1 MPLFNPD
8 PNYRDPD
15 FEKRLVPEQG
25 SVEALDVLNAAPP
38 GHSLTDAPGEAAWE
52 RPAIYSKPEDALS
65 FVIEKVQD
73 SDAEENF
80 LRLMI
85 SGTPIEAIINTII
98 FAGFSEGY
106 WTPDVGEMMKLP
118 LALHFIGLAVE
129 NNISA
134 TAFNIAPEDKRMQGQ
149 ISDADT
155 LHMMGER
162 RPDILND
169 LTYAADLIN
178 RPAQE
183 PAQELTEE
191 MPLQPV
197 AEEEGSFLTAEEE
210 I

>member
-8 PNYRDPD
+8 PNYRDPE
-15 FEKRLVPEQG
+15 FEKRLLPEEG

-52 RPAIYSKPEDALS
+52 RPAVYSKPEDALK
-65 FVIEKVQD
+65 FVIEKVED
-73 SDAEENF
+73 PDAEENF
-80 LRLMI
+80 LRLLI
-85 SGTPIEAIINTII
+85 SGTPIEAIINTIV

-106 WTPDVGEMMKLP
+106 WTPDVGEVMKLP

-129 NNISA
+129 NNIPA
-134 TAFNIAPEDKRMQGQ
+134 TAFNVDPETKRRKGQ

-155 LHMMGER
+155 LHVMGER

-169 LTYAADLIN
+169 LSYAANMMQNPI
-178 RPAQE
+178 QE
-183 PAQELTEE
+183 PTEE
-191 MPLQPV
+191 MPLQPM

>member
-1 MPLFNPD
+1 MPLLNPD
-8 PNYRDPD
+8 PNYRDPE
-15 FEKRLVPEQG
+15 FEKRLLPEEG

-129 NNISA
+129 NNIPA
-134 TAFNIAPEDKRMQGQ
+134 TAFNIDPETKKRKGQ
-149 ISDADT
+149 ISDVDT
-155 LHMMGER
+155 LHVMGER

-169 LTYAADLIN
+169 LSYAAN
-178 RPAQE
+178 MMQNPVQE
-183 PAQELTEE
+183 PTEE
-191 MPLQPV
+191 MPLQPM

>member
-1 MPLFNPD
+1 MPLLNPD
-8 PNYRDPD
+8 PNYRDPE

-52 RPAIYSKPEDALS
+52 RPAVYSKPEDALK
-65 FVIEKVQD
+65 FVIEKVED
-73 SDAEENF
+73 PDAEENF
-80 LRLMI
+80 LRLLI
-85 SGTPIEAIINTII
+85 SGTPIEAIINTIV

-106 WTPDVGEMMKLP
+106 WTPDVGEVIKLP

-129 NNISA
+129 NNIPA
-134 TAFNIAPEDKRMQGQ
+134 TAFNVDPETKRRKGQ

-155 LHMMGER
+155 LHVMGER

-169 LTYAADLIN
+169 LSYAANMMQNPI
-178 RPAQE
+178 QE
-183 PAQELTEE
+183 PTEE
-191 MPLQPV
+191 MPLQPM

>member
-1 MPLFNPD
+1 MPLLNPD
-8 PNYRDPD
+8 PNYRDPE
-15 FEKRLVPEQG
+15 FEKRLLPEEG

-52 RPAIYSKPEDALS
+52 RPAVYSKPEDALK
-65 FVIEKVQD
+65 FVIKKVED
-73 SDAEENF
+73 PDAEENF
-80 LRLMI
+80 LRLLI
-85 SGTPIEAIINTII
+85 SGTPIEAIINTIV

-106 WTPDVGEMMKLP
+106 WTPDVGEVMKLP

-129 NNISA
+129 NNIPA
-134 TAFNIAPEDKRMQGQ
+134 TAFNIDPETKRRKGQ

-169 LTYAADLIN
+169 LSYAANMMQNPI
-178 RPAQE
+178 QE
-183 PAQELTEE
+183 PTEE
-191 MPLQPV
+191 MPLQPM